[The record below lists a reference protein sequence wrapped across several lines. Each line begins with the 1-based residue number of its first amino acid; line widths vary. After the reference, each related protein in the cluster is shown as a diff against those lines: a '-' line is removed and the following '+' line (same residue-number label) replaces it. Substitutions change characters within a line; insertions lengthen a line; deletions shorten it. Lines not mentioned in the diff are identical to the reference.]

1 MSGYKGD
8 FTTANTMI
16 VLFSTFD
23 SNDPSASVITSDF
36 VLGDIR
42 IYKDGSVTQRSSTS
56 GIVLLDTD
64 GINFDALVGVH
75 GFSVDLSDNDDA
87 GFYAAGSEYNIT
99 VGPITV
105 DGAVIT
111 FEAASFSVERVG
123 GAIALLKGTN
133 SLADIE
139 TKIDAVKTET
149 ALIVGDTNELQV
161 DNVPGLIA
169 ALPTAVEIQAEME
182 ANGASLLDTIRDE
195 LANATDGLSALK
207 TLIDAIPTTM
217 VGTDNA
223 FLASVGGAL
232 ADAAAAGEV
241 TTADTLVQYIKQ
253 LINILI
259 GNPGVVTFKAEAA
272 PANGVSLSEVI
283 RAIHVD
289 TSTGVAVADGG
300 ITSVTFGA
308 GAIDAAAL
316 STDAGAELADAHLN
330 RNMATGTD
338 SGSST
343 VRTPRDALRS
353 LRNRVDL
360 SENTLTV
367 FEEDDVT
374 EAWRA
379 SLTTTGDSNFPT
391 AMDPSG

>member
-1 MSGYKGD
+1 MSGYLGD
-8 FTTANTMI
+8 FPDLHTGVI
-16 VLFSTFD
+16 VFFNTFD
-23 SNDPSASVITSDF
+23 SNDPSASVIVSDF
-36 VLGDIR
+36 IVGDVAV
-42 IYKDGSVTQRSSTS
+42 YKDGGTTQRTSTN
-56 GIVLLDTD
+56 GFTLLDTD
-64 GINFDALVGVH
+64 GINFDGLTGVH
-75 GFSVDLSDNDDA
+75 GVKIDLSDDTDTDFFVA
-87 GFYAAGSEYNIT
+87 GAEYSVII
-99 VGPITV
+99 GPVTV
-105 DGAVIT
+105 DGAAIT
-111 FEAASFSVERVG
+111 FEAASFSIERAG
-123 GAIALLKGTN
+123 GALALLKGSN
-133 SLADIE
+133 SLALI
-139 TKIDAVKTET
+139 KTST
-149 ALIVGDTNELQV
+149 DRL
-161 DNVPGLIA
+161 
-169 ALPTAVEIQAEME
+169 TAVRAAVLTDWI
-182 ANGASLLDTIRDE
+182 NGGRLDLL
-195 LANATDGLSALK
+195 L
-207 TLIDAIPTTM
+207 DAIPTTM

-259 GNPGVVTFKAEAA
+259 GNPGIVTFKAEAA

-300 ITSVTFGA
+300 ITSSTFGA
-308 GAIDAAAL
+308 GAIDAASL
-316 STDAGAELADAHLN
+316 SADAGAELADAHLN

-338 SGSST
+338 SGSSA
-343 VRTPRDALRS
+343 VRTPRDAFRS

-367 FEEDDVT
+367 FEEDDTT